1 VVLPDRSH
9 GATRRRPAAILVL
22 GLVVATVLAGCAGR
36 SEEKP
41 SPWSPYV
48 AIGDSYTAAP
58 LVAEPQGTDE
68 CRRSTNN
75 YPSIVARRLQIGAFS
90 DRSCVGAAIK
100 DVTTSQ
106 APGVAPQIE
115 AIDASTRLVTV
126 GMGGNDLGTATM
138 MLVTCP
144 GLRKKDPTGAPCRDA
159 ARRDGSDPFATGFG
173 VVTDRLVAMLQA
185 VHRRAPSARVLVVGY
200 PSILPAHGGCS
211 AFPLARGDDDYV
223 RALNR
228 ALNQAVQDAAR
239 RTDDTYVD
247 VAGASVGHD
256 ICSTDP
262 WINGSTAEAGVANAY
277 HPLRAEEE
285 AVARLV
291 IDALADGKGDATP

>member
-1 VVLPDRSH
+1 MISPASGR
-9 GATRRRPAAILVL
+9 GATRRRAAAILVL
-22 GLVVATVLAGCAGR
+22 VVASVLAGCAGR
-36 SEEKP
+36 SEETP

-58 LVAEPQGTDE
+58 LVADPQGTDD

-106 APGVAPQIE
+106 APGVAPQIA

-144 GLRKKDPTGAPCRDA
+144 GLRQKDPTGAPCRDT
-159 ARRDGSDPFATGFG
+159 ARRDGTDPFATGFG
-173 VVTDRLVAMLQA
+173 VVTDRLVAVLQA

-228 ALNQAVQDAAR
+228 ALNRAVQDAAR

-247 VAGASVGHD
+247 VAAASVGHD
-256 ICSTDP
+256 ICSSDP
-262 WINGSTAEAGVANAY
+262 WINGSTAEVGVANAY

-291 IDALADGKGDATP
+291 LAVLADSASDTTP